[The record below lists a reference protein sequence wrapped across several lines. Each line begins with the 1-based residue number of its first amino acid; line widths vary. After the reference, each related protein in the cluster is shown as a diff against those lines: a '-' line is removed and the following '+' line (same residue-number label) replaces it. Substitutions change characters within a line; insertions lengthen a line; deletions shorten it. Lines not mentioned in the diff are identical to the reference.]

1 MVADLGSADH
11 ASRMEHSEPLTSAA
25 PGWRTLIDPLATN
38 AREIPD
44 KVVARQWTGEQFCA
58 GLTAATFYEQVRAV
72 AGGLIASGVRPGD
85 RVALMSMT
93 RIEWAI
99 ADFAIWHAGA
109 VTVPIYE
116 TSSPDQV
123 RWILSDAACIAVIV
137 ENDTLAA
144 VVDSVRA
151 ETPGL
156 AHRWI
161 IESGALDELA
171 RIGADVDAQTAV
183 ATRGPDDIATIIYT
197 SGTTGRPKGCSLT
210 HRNLIFE
217 VQSVMEAEP
226 EAVNAETTT
235 VLFLPLAHVFA
246 RALQAVM
253 FCVRAEVGY
262 CGDASALPKAM
273 QAMHPTLIVA
283 VPRVFE
289 KVMNTATQRAT
300 ESGKGA
306 IFEKAMQTAYAY
318 SRSRR
323 SGSVGLALRLRHL
336 LFSRLVF
343 SKLRHNLGG
352 NLRWAVSGGA
362 PLGERLGHIY
372 DGMGVTIL
380 EGYGLTETTAGA
392 SINRPRHP
400 RGPGIKIGSVGR
412 PVPGTSIRIAP
423 DGEVQVFGPNVF
435 KGYWNNPDATAAT
448 MTADGWFRT
457 GDLGALDDDG
467 FLRITGRAKE
477 LIVTA
482 GGKNVAPAVLEDPI
496 NASFLVSMSM
506 VVGDNRPFVAALVTL
521 DPDAVGLWLRGKQ
534 RPETTAI
541 SELTN
546 DSDLRAEIQRVIDK
560 ANEQV
565 SKAEQIR
572 SFVIVPQEWTQ
583 AGGQITPS
591 MKLKRNVVLEQHA
604 ADIEAIYSA
613 KKE

>member
-1 MVADLGSADH
+1 
-11 ASRMEHSEPLTSAA
+11 MEHSEPLTSAA
-25 PGWRTLIDPLATN
+25 LGWRTLIDPLSAN
-38 AREIPD
+38 AREIAT
-44 KVVARQWTGEQFCA
+44 KVVARQWTGTEFDQ
-58 GLTAATFYEQVRAV
+58 GLTAAEFYNRVRAV

-85 RVALMSMT
+85 RVAIMSMT

-99 ADFAIWHAGA
+99 TDFAIWHAGA

-116 TSSPDQV
+116 TSSAEQV
-123 RWILSDAACIAVIV
+123 KWILSDAACIAVIV
-137 ENDTLAA
+137 ENQKLAD

-151 ETPGL
+151 DAPGL

-161 IESGALDELA
+161 IEDGALDDLA
-171 RIGADVDAQTAV
+171 RIGAGTDPQSAV
-183 ATRGPDDIATIIYT
+183 ATRTPEDVATIIYT
-197 SGTTGRPKGCSLT
+197 SGTTGRPKGCALT

-226 EAVNAETTT
+226 EAVNADTTT

-289 KVMNTATQRAT
+289 KVMNTATQKAT

-306 IFEKAMQTAYAY
+306 IFEKAMQTAYAF
-318 SRSRR
+318 SKAQRA
-323 SGSVGLALRLRHL
+323 GGVGFGLRLRHL
-336 LFSRLVF
+336 LFSRLVY
-343 SKLRHNLGG
+343 SKLRHSLGG

-362 PLGERLGHIY
+362 PLGERLGHVY

-412 PVPGTSIRIAP
+412 PVPGASIRIAD

-435 KGYWNNPDATAAT
+435 QGYWNNADATAAA

-457 GDLGALDDDG
+457 GDLGTLDADG

-521 DPDAVGLWLRGKQ
+521 DPDAVALWLRGKQ
-534 RPETTAI
+534 RPEATAI
-541 SELTN
+541 AELVN
-546 DSDLRAEIQRVIDK
+546 DADLRAEIQRVIDK
-560 ANEQV
+560 SNAQV

-583 AGGQITPS
+583 GGGQITPS
-591 MKLKRNVVLEQHA
+591 LKLKRNVVLEQHA
-604 ADIEAIYSA
+604 ADIEAIYA
-613 KKE
+613 GKKE

>member
-1 MVADLGSADH
+1 
-11 ASRMEHSEPLTSAA
+11 MEHSEPLTSAA
-25 PGWRTLIDPLATN
+25 LGWRTLIDPLSAN
-38 AREIPD
+38 AREIAT
-44 KVVARQWTGEQFCA
+44 KVVARQWTGTEFDQ
-58 GLTAATFYEQVRAV
+58 GLTAAEFYNRVRAV

-85 RVALMSMT
+85 RVAIMSMT

-99 ADFAIWHAGA
+99 TDFAIWHAGA

-116 TSSPDQV
+116 TSSAEQV
-123 RWILSDAACIAVIV
+123 KWILSDAACIAVIV
-137 ENDTLAA
+137 ENQKLAD

-151 ETPGL
+151 DAPGL

-161 IESGALDELA
+161 IEDGALDDLA
-171 RIGADVDAQTAV
+171 RIGAGTDPQSAV
-183 ATRGPDDIATIIYT
+183 ATRSPEDVATIIYT
-197 SGTTGRPKGCSLT
+197 SGTTGRPKGCALT

-226 EAVNAETTT
+226 EAVNADTTT

-289 KVMNTATQRAT
+289 KVMNTATQKAT

-306 IFEKAMQTAYAY
+306 IFEKAMQTAYAF
-318 SRSRR
+318 SKAQRA
-323 SGSVGLALRLRHL
+323 GGVGFGLRLRHL
-336 LFSRLVF
+336 LFSRLVY
-343 SKLRHNLGG
+343 SKLRHSLGG

-362 PLGERLGHIY
+362 PLGERLGHVY

-412 PVPGTSIRIAP
+412 PVPGASIRIAD

-435 KGYWNNPDATAAT
+435 QGYWNNADATAAA

-457 GDLGALDDDG
+457 GDLGTLDADG

-521 DPDAVGLWLRGKQ
+521 DPDAVALWLRGKQ
-534 RPETTAI
+534 RPEATAI
-541 SELTN
+541 AELVN
-546 DSDLRAEIQRVIDK
+546 DADLRAEIQRVIDK
-560 ANEQV
+560 SNAQV

-583 AGGQITPS
+583 GGGQITPS
-591 MKLKRNVVLEQHA
+591 LKLKRNVVLEQHA
-604 ADIEAIYSA
+604 ADIEAIYA
-613 KKE
+613 GKKE

>member
-1 MVADLGSADH
+1 
-11 ASRMEHSEPLTSAA
+11 MEHSEPLTSAA
-25 PGWRTLIDPLATN
+25 LGWRTLIDPLSAN
-38 AREIPD
+38 AREIAT
-44 KVVARQWTGEQFCA
+44 KVVARQWTGTEFDQ
-58 GLTAATFYEQVRAV
+58 GLTAAEFYNRVRAV

-85 RVALMSMT
+85 RVAIMSMT

-99 ADFAIWHAGA
+99 TDFAIWHAGA

-116 TSSPDQV
+116 TSSAEQV
-123 RWILSDAACIAVIV
+123 KWILSDAACIAVIV
-137 ENDTLAA
+137 ENQKLAD

-151 ETPGL
+151 DAPGL

-161 IESGALDELA
+161 IEDGALDDLA
-171 RIGADVDAQTAV
+171 RIGAGTDPQSAV
-183 ATRGPDDIATIIYT
+183 ATRSPEDVATIIYT
-197 SGTTGRPKGCSLT
+197 SGTTGRPKGCALT

-226 EAVNAETTT
+226 EAVNADTTT

-289 KVMNTATQRAT
+289 KVMNTATQKAT

-306 IFEKAMQTAYAY
+306 IFEKAMQTAYAF
-318 SRSRR
+318 SKAQRA
-323 SGSVGLALRLRHL
+323 GGVGFGLRLRHL
-336 LFSRLVF
+336 LFSRLVY
-343 SKLRHNLGG
+343 SKLRHSLGG

-362 PLGERLGHIY
+362 PLGERLGHVY

-412 PVPGTSIRIAP
+412 PVPGASIRIAD

-435 KGYWNNPDATAAT
+435 QGYWNNADATAAA

-457 GDLGALDDDG
+457 GDLGTLDADG

-521 DPDAVGLWLRGKQ
+521 DPDAVALWLRGKQ
-534 RPETTAI
+534 RPEATAI
-541 SELTN
+541 AELVN
-546 DSDLRAEIQRVIDK
+546 DADLRAEIQRVIDK
-560 ANEQV
+560 SNAQV

-583 AGGQITPS
+583 GGGQITPS
-591 MKLKRNVVLEQHA
+591 LKLKRNVVLEQHA
-604 ADIEAIYSA
+604 ADIEAIYA
-613 KKE
+613 GKKA